1 MKLNTYLM
9 YLVCLTL
16 LSTACNDSD
25 NEPSETTAG
34 EMQAGEVTAGEAEAG
49 EVTAGEAEAGEV
61 TAGEAEAGEATAGE
75 AEAGEATAGEAEAGE
90 MLTQEE
96 EMDQMAQRAFDWLT
110 GRFDSVEQ
118 ARRQP
123 SYFEI
128 QLLACEVDAE
138 ELGERVLYIE
148 QAQASTPEEPYRQRL
163 YHIDTQVN
171 AEGEIEVISTIYSLA
186 LPDAFV
192 GLCSDANTTRFEPS
206 SYMIR
211 EGCEVY
217 LKWVDDHFEGS
228 TRGNGCASSL
238 GDAAY
243 ATSEVVM
250 TSDLITSWDRGFNSN
265 DEQVWGAV
273 DGAYEFVRKE

>member
-1 MKLNTYLM
+1 MKINNYII
-9 YLVCLTL
+9 YLVCFIVLG
-16 LSTACNDSD
+16 TACDD
-25 NEPSETTAG
+25 NSNESNEST
-34 EMQAGEVTAGEAEAG
+34 AGEVTAGEVEAG

-61 TAGEAEAGEATAGE
+61 TAGEVEAGEATAGE
-75 AEAGEATAGEAEAGE
+75 ADAGEATAGEAEAGE

-96 EMDQMAQRAFDWLT
+96 QMEAMAQRAFAWLT
-110 GRFDSVEQ
+110 GRFDSVAQ

-128 QLLACEVDAE
+128 QLLACEVKAE
-138 ELGERVLYIE
+138 ELGEHVLYIE
-148 QAQASTPEEPYRQRL
+148 QASVDTPEAPYRQRL
-163 YHIDTQVN
+163 YHVEAQMNED
-171 AEGEIEVISTIYSLA
+171 GEIEVVSTIYSLA
-186 LPDAFV
+186 LPDVYV
-192 GLCSDANTTRFEPS
+192 GLCDDGNVTSFEPS

-217 LKWVDDHFEGS
+217 LKWIDDHFEGS

-238 GDAAY
+238 ADASY

-250 TSDLITSWDRGFNSN
+250 TSELITSWDQGFNDN

-273 DGAYEFVRKE
+273 DGAYEFVRQD